1 MSGGAA
7 PVVIAGGR
15 GLVGSA
21 LVTRLRA
28 EGRAAIVLTRGVPGS
43 GERAWD
49 PRAPDPTL
57 FDGAAAV
64 VNLAGADIGR
74 RWTPAVRRAIL
85 ESRVDATRRLV
96 ESMARAARP
105 PRVLIAASAVGFYGD
120 RGDQPLEESSAPG
133 HGFLADLTTEWERAA
148 AAAEAHG
155 TRVARLRFGLVLAPR
170 GGALDRMM
178 PIFRLGLGGP
188 IGNGRQWWSWIAID
202 DLVEILRAAIA
213 DGGFSGPINAV
224 APEPVRMREF
234 ARTLGR
240 VLSRPALLPVP
251 AFALRLIFG
260 AMAGETLLASQR
272 VMPRRLIERGWTF
285 QHPGLEGALRHLLRH
300 DRARDDAGGSPGRR
314 TRTDEG
320 GTPPERRARTD
331 EGGTPPE
338 RRART
343 DDVVP

>member
-1 MSGGAA
+1 MNDDAA

-21 LVTRLRA
+21 LVARLRA
-28 EGRAAIVLTRGVPGS
+28 DGRAAIVLTRDAPGS
-43 GERAWD
+43 GERQWD
-49 PRAPDPTL
+49 PRAPDPAL

-64 VNLAGADIGR
+64 VNLAGANIGT
-74 RWTPAVRRAIL
+74 RWTSAARRAIRA
-85 ESRVDATRRLV
+85 SRVDATRRLV
-96 ESMARAARP
+96 EAIARAARP
-105 PRVLIAASAVGFYGD
+105 PRVLIAASAVGFYGE
-120 RGDQPLEESSAPG
+120 RGDEPLTESSAPG

-148 AAAEAHG
+148 AAAESHG
-155 TRVARLRFGLVLAPR
+155 ARVARLRFGLVLAPH

-178 PIFRLGLGGP
+178 PLFRLGLGGP
-188 IGNGRQWWSWIAID
+188 IGSGKQWWSWIAID
-202 DLVEILRAAIA
+202 DLVEILRAAIG
-213 DGGFSGPINAV
+213 DGGFAGPLNAV

-251 AFALRLIFG
+251 GFALRLVFG

-272 VMPRRLIERGWTF
+272 VTPCRLIERGWAF
-285 QHPGLEGALRHLLRH
+285 RHPALEGALRHLLRR
-300 DRARDDAGGSPGRR
+300 DRARDDAGWS
-314 TRTDEG
+314 
-320 GTPPERRARTD
+320 PERRARTGD
-331 EGGTPPE
+331 GGTPPE